1 MPADLLTTEVRR
13 ENAAA
18 LAAALGL
25 GIVEAT
31 ELLDVTIVVT
41 ASQADKT
48 AVAIADDISELLGRT
63 ARVITAAHEVASAVE
78 NPSGVAAELVIGDAT
93 GRTGARKLF
102 LSVSLDAA
110 SLSRTQLVQD
120 PCAPLHRLLCA
131 VIACYACAAT
141 LDCALNRE
149 GSFGVPDPMV
159 ISYDALGI
167 DAADLATPVELGHAY
182 LAGAGAI
189 GNGLLWAAR
198 HLDVR
203 GRLELVDDDVVDPGN
218 LNRQVWFGSD
228 DIGEKK
234 VERLALKAQSSFP
247 RLELIPRPWRLQD
260 LPEKSDGPWL
270 RRLIV
275 AVDSRRARRQLQNEF
290 PGEVFDAST
299 TDIREIVVHYNRQP
313 TTQACLCCIYE
324 PDQEE
329 LAREQHIADHL
340 GVSVEQARSER
351 ITAPAAAAI
360 IQRFPALSEPNLVG
374 MAYDTLFKRL
384 CGEGQLKTAT
394 GRRVVA
400 PFAFVSALAG
410 ALLALE
416 LARRLGA
423 GRSDRDFNY
432 WRVSAWHPPLARR
445 RLRRPRQQV
454 CAFCGNAVLRRVNST
469 LWPA

>member
-1 MPADLLTTEVRR
+1 MPAHLLTAEVRR

-25 GIVEAT
+25 GLAEAA
-31 ELLDVTIVVT
+31 ELLDVTIAIT
-41 ASQADKT
+41 ASPADQT
-48 AVAIADDISELLGRT
+48 ALAIAGDIAELLGRT
-63 ARVITAAHEVASAVE
+63 ARVVAAYEVPAA
-78 NPSGVAAELVIGDAT
+78 VAAELVIGDAT
-93 GRTGARKLF
+93 CRTGARKLF
-102 LSVSLDAA
+102 LSVGRDAA
-110 SLSRTQLVQD
+110 KLSRTPSVQD
-120 PCAPLHRLLCA
+120 ACEPLHGLLCA
-131 VIACYACAAT
+131 IVACYACAAS
-141 LDCALNRE
+141 LDCALDRE
-149 GSFGVPDPMV
+149 VSFGVPDPMV

-167 DAADLATPVELGHAY
+167 DAFDLTGPLELGHAY

-218 LNRQVWFGSD
+218 LNRQVWFDAD
-228 DIGEKK
+228 DIGKKK
-234 VERLALKAQSSFP
+234 VERLALKAQPAFP
-247 RLELIPRPWRLQD
+247 RLELVPRPCRLQD
-260 LPEKSDGPWL
+260 LPEKSAGPWL
-270 RRLIV
+270 HRLIV
-275 AVDSRRARRQLQNEF
+275 AVDSRRARRRLQNEF

-299 TDIREIVVHYNRQP
+299 TDVREIVIHYNRQP

-340 GVSVEQARSER
+340 GVSIEQVRSER

-360 IQRFPALSEPNLVG
+360 IQRFPALVALNLVG
-374 MAYDTLFKRL
+374 TAYDTLFKRL
-384 CGEGQLKTAT
+384 CGEGLLKTAT

-410 ALLALE
+410 ALIALE
-416 LARRLGA
+416 LVRRLRTG
-423 GRSDRDFNY
+423 GSNRDFNY

-445 RLRRPRQQV
+445 RILRTPQPG
-454 CAFCGNAVLRRVNST
+454 CAFCGNPILHRVNST
-469 LWPA
+469 LWPV